1 MPLPCCRR
9 IQVGRK
15 EERVRHSGAHDPHGC
30 VLPLPCS
37 GMPVFTMPRV
47 VLGRKAHMA
56 ACGPMLTPRITAPF
70 SVLEACLFPKVPS
83 EHVANEK
90 RSMGPACGIN
100 GDLKTKHVRVACLGA
115 HACACRMIPSPRW
128 RSMPQE
134 PWTTM
139 SVLERFLYLSKP
151 RRHTPQS
158 RSQRSHLQ
166 RNRDPLQSSAFASQT
181 STPPSI
187 RKWISRSSPLPIGHL
202 SKPRQILAINP
213 TTKCPDTAGM
223 WTFSTVDITITLD
236 SGEARPLQRR
246 LIVYL
251 NRPRFHCQ
259 PVLT

>member
-56 ACGPMLTPRITAPF
+56 ACGSMLTPRITAPF

-166 RNRDPLQSSAFASQT
+166 RNRVNSKVLLLHRKLRPRHPSESGSLVLPHCPSAICPSQGRSLP
-181 STPPSI
+181 STPP
-187 RKWISRSSPLPIGHL
+187 RN
-202 SKPRQILAINP
+202 AP
-213 TTKCPDTAGM
+213 TRLGCGP
-223 WTFSTVDITITLD
+223 S
-236 SGEARPLQRR
+236 RPLTS
-246 LIVYL
+246 
-251 NRPRFHCQ
+251 P
-259 PVLT
+259 